1 MNIPCFTT
9 GDDRA
14 KKYVFVSGQS
24 RYETRE
30 LIHTQATNYFNDWSR
45 NMINKN
51 GRSWVRVVRAFKQ
64 LTVTVALLAVGL
76 GTAHAIDVD
85 AADFVPAPAGTNIG
99 LLYLQAA
106 QRDSLYAGGNRV
118 PGDNRL
124 DSKIGIARW
133 LHFTSLA
140 DMPLGL
146 NVLLPFGRL
155 EGKDGAS
162 FLGTANGVGDLGL
175 VATLWPYSNHETG
188 LHFAIANYL
197 FLPTGQYDRQRAL
210 SLGENRVKYIAQ
222 PNMSAR
228 LNRNWAVDI
237 MGDVTLYGKND
248 DFGIGSGLARTMKQK
263 PSLQLQGFL
272 RYALSPTAFVHLG
285 LSHSRIGATEVAD
298 IDQADE
304 GRITKAQ
311 VGGAFFVA
319 PKTQLLLTVGRDLKV
334 SGGPGSLLFKENARL
349 NLRLVH
355 IF

>member
-1 MNIPCFTT
+1 MT
-9 GDDRA
+9 
-14 KKYVFVSGQS
+14 S
-24 RYETRE
+24 E
-30 LIHTQATNYFNDWSR
+30 
-45 NMINKN
+45 N
-51 GRSWVRVVRAFKQ
+51 GRRWVRAVRACKR
-64 LTVTVALLAVGL
+64 LTATVALLAVGL

-85 AADFVPAPAGTNIG
+85 AADFVPAPAGTTIG

-124 DSKIGIARW
+124 DSQIGIARL

-140 DMPLGL
+140 NMPLGL

-162 FLGTANGVGDLGL
+162 FLGKENGVGDLGL
-175 VATLWPYSNHETG
+175 VATLWPYSDHEAG
-188 LHFAIANYL
+188 LHFAVANYL

-210 SLGENRVKYIAQ
+210 NLGENRVKYIAQ
-222 PNMSAR
+222 PNVSAR
-228 LNRNWAVDI
+228 LNRNWAVDV

-248 DFGIGSGLARTMKQK
+248 DFGTGSGLARTMKQK
-263 PSLQLQGFL
+263 PSWQLQGFV
-272 RYALSPTAFVHLG
+272 RYALSPTSFVHLG
-285 LSHSRIGATEVAD
+285 MSHSKIGATEVAG
-298 IDQADE
+298 ISQADE
-304 GRITKAQ
+304 GRITKGQ

-319 PKTQLLLTVGRDLKV
+319 PKTQLLLTLGRDLKV

-349 NLRLVH
+349 NLRLLQ